1 VIKATDYIP
10 QMIELIKTLEKKGF
24 TYRLPDG
31 IYFDTSKLPDY
42 GKLTGMSFD
51 QMQNRL
57 KAGARV
63 EMVTGKKHPT
73 DFALWKFDPY
83 KKKTERG
90 MNWWFEGEYTGQVV
104 LDRRNNHVHV
114 EEALKR
120 INNASKDTLET
131 IGFPGWHIECSAMS
145 MAYLG
150 PHFDIHSGGVDHI
163 QVHHSN
169 EIAQSEAATGE
180 KFVNFWV
187 HGEHLLVDGQKMS
200 KSLGNFYTLTDVE
213 KKGFESLALRY
224 LFWTASYRQQM
235 NFTWKALKNAQNAL
249 NNLRDQILMLEDESG
264 KKRTILSDEKMGK
277 IDIFRQR
284 FNIAVNDDL
293 NTAQGLS
300 VLWEVLKSNIPTPD
314 KYDLIMLFDEVLGL
328 DLRSV
333 KRQASSVKPEIPEE
347 IKELVKKREEFR
359 MQKKFDE
366 ADKIR
371 EDIYGKGYEVEDMP
385 GGPVVKKK

>member
-1 VIKATDYIP
+1 
-10 QMIELIKTLEKKGF
+10 MIELIKTLEKKGF